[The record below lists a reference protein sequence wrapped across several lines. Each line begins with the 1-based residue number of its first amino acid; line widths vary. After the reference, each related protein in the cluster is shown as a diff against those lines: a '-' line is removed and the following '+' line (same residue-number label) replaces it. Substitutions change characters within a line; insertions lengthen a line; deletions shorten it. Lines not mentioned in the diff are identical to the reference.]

1 MNIRAESSSTTRRAG
16 NHVGR
21 LAAGVVVLLAGGC
34 RGDILDRELDD
45 VVDRFGLAPLTRPAA
60 VNPEVIRLGEAL
72 FFDKELSGNRD
83 VACATCHHPLEHSAD
98 GLSLSVGTGGEGMG
112 SRRRLGEGRQLV
124 PRHSPEIFNR
134 GAEEWT
140 TLFWDGRVER
150 AGRLPIES
158 PAGPML
164 PEGLDGVLAAQALF
178 PVTSR
183 DEMRGAVGDTDA
195 LGDPNELAA
204 IPDEDLAAIW
214 DGLMRRLI
222 RIERYRDL
230 FAAAYPDTPPEALGI
245 QHAANAIAAYET
257 EAFWFADTPWDAYLR
272 GDRGAMT
279 DRAKRGALIFFGQ
292 GRCATCHAGPLLT
305 DQRFHNVGV
314 PQLGPGKGDAGGAD
328 HGRALVTGREG
339 DRCAFRTPA
348 LRNVTLTGPWMHDG
362 AYVDLEEAVR
372 HMADPSLGLRGYN
385 PGQLPAALRSMLVSE
400 EEADAILATLDPVV
414 AEGCGLTPG
423 EIADLMAFLG
433 ALTDPAAAD
442 LGHLV
447 PAAVPSGLPV
457 DGVDARRP

>member
-1 MNIRAESSSTTRRAG
+1 MNTRAESSGPATRAG
-16 NHVGR
+16 RRVGAFAVG
-21 LAAGVVVLLAGGC
+21 AAVVLMGGC
-34 RGDILDRELDD
+34 RGDILDRELEA
-45 VVDRFGLAPLTRPAA
+45 VIDRLDLAPLTRPTAA
-60 VNPEVIRLGEAL
+60 HPDMVRLGEAL

-83 VACATCHHPLEHSAD
+83 VACATCHHPMEHSAD
-98 GLSLSVGTGGEGMG
+98 GLSLSVGTGGEGLG
-112 SRRRLGEGRQLV
+112 TSRRLGEGRRLV

-134 GAEEWT
+134 GAEQWT

-150 AGRLPIES
+150 IGHLPIVS
-158 PAGPML
+158 PAGAML

-183 DEMRGAVGDTDA
+183 DEMRGAVGDVDVRGA
-195 LGDPNELAA
+195 PNELAA
-204 IPDEDLAAIW
+204 IPDDDLPAVW
-214 DGLMRRLI
+214 DGLMRRLL
-222 RIERYRDL
+222 RIEGYRDL
-230 FAAAYPDTPPEALGI
+230 FSGAYPELSEEALGI

-257 EAFWFADTPWDAYLR
+257 EAYWFADTPWDAYLR
-272 GDRGAMT
+272 GDRTAMT
-279 DRAKRGALIFFGQ
+279 AEAKRGALVFFGE
-292 GRCATCHAGPLLT
+292 GRCAVCHAGVLLT

-362 AYVDLEEAVR
+362 AYADLEGAVR
-372 HMADPSLGLRGYN
+372 HMADPSRGLRGYN
-385 PGQLPAALRSMLVSE
+385 PGQLPVELRSMLVSE
-400 EEADAILATLDPVV
+400 EEEEAILATLDPVV
-414 AEGCGLTPG
+414 AEGCGLVPG
-423 EIADLMAFLG
+423 EIADLVAFLE

-442 LGHLV
+442 LTHLA

-457 DGVDARRP
+457 DGAAPRWP